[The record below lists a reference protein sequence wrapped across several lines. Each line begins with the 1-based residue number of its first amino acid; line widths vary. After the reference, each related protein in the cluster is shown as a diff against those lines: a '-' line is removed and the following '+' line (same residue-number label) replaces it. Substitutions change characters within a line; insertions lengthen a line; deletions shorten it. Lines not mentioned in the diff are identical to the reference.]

1 MKQLTCEMCGSN
13 DLLKQDGV
21 FVCQTC
27 GTKYS
32 VEEAKKM
39 MVEGTVEVKGTVKI
53 DTSNSLTN
61 YLEMAESAYN
71 SKNKVEAE
79 MYANKV
85 IEIDPVNYK
94 AWLIKG
100 QAAGWQST
108 LANLRFGEC
117 ITAFANALNN
127 APEDEKNN
135 VQNIIGEEINSLSRS
150 LISLRADRFVK
161 WPDEE
166 ETAGFQ
172 ADLTVIIQTLISLR
186 SKNVFVPIS
195 DTLTSLAKIINDSVI
210 KAYSKKVYPDYTS
223 QEYPYPNDNDFT
235 QYINRIDNCIAVLSK
250 AIALYSESHEATIQ
264 IYQNMIELQNKAI
277 EACSYDWEYGRNLS
291 DPAYAKIYRDKGFI
305 VDVGKGRV
313 YCVSKRLSDSAK
325 SYRRKCIAEYQASMS
340 KINSD
345 IEKREKAKNKELR
358 DAFWKNNEAEHKIL
372 TDERTK
378 AKRKLTSLKKDDKGH
393 VQIQL
398 LEKHIRDIEEILDSD
413 RKPKS
418 RLSKKEKDFINQCD
432 SFWTTLSSQS
442 EYDSYLDQ
450 HPILKKAN
458 EYTNK
463 RFDLI
468 AQKEEI
474 DKRQA
479 GYKKGMLFKTLCILS
494 IVFAV
499 VGVVIPAVVDEDLLF
514 LGVAMGVIGV
524 LAALATGC
532 SVDSEFTSAQGV
544 EKTKAM
550 ERKYQSELSSYNK
563 TIDEMNTVPKFT
575 GTVDSHRIVRI
586 PPKLSTDPT
595 ATNTN
600 DEIRELV
607 ITGKREIQEFA
618 FKNSKSLET
627 VIIEDDVAIIKRGA
641 FLGCES
647 LKTVIMSKN
656 VQIIEAEAFKGCKSL
671 ISIEVPDGVK
681 SIETSVFEGCSSL
694 RKVAIGK
701 DVTIIKKNAF
711 KNCRSLVN
719 ITIPRLVSEIE
730 DDAFDECNALV
741 EVYNKSNLKIKT
753 YHDDPDSKERYGDL
767 YWSAKQILK
776 DETGSRLRYE
786 GDFVFYEDD
795 EIVESDIEDDDE
807 LDEDDDIVESD
818 VEDDDVD
825 DEIEKNI
832 HLINYWG
839 ENADVVLPETFQ
851 GKAYDIDDGAF
862 RGNGRITSV
871 ILPDHIT
878 KLPYHAFDG
887 CSSLQKI
894 NLTSVKSISPMGFEK
909 CKALKQIVIPKTL
922 HTIDYFTFR
931 GCSSL
936 TIYCEADFK
945 PDGWHNDWNPDNR
958 PVVWGYQ
965 SKEQ

>member
-32 VEEAKKM
+32 VEEARKM

-53 DTSNSLTN
+53 DTSTSLTN
-61 YLEMAESAYN
+61 YLEMAASAYD

-85 IEIDPVNYK
+85 IEIDPVNFK

-108 LANLRFGEC
+108 LANIRFAEC
-117 ITAFANALNN
+117 ITAFTNALNN
-127 APEDEKNN
+127 APEEEKSR
-135 VQNIIGEEINSLSRS
+135 VQNIISEEVDNLSCS
-150 LISLRADRFVK
+150 LITLRAERFVK

-172 ADLTVIIQTLISLR
+172 ADLTVIIQTLLSLR
-186 SKNVFVPIS
+186 SNNVFVPIS
-195 DTLTSLAKIINDSVI
+195 ETLASLAKIINDSVI
-210 KAYSKKVYPDYTS
+210 QAYKTKIYPDYTN
-223 QEYPYPNDNDFT
+223 QEYPYPNDNDFSK
-235 QYINRIDNCIAVLSK
+235 YVNRIDNCIAVLSK
-250 AIALYSESHEATIQ
+250 AVALYSESREATIQ

-277 EACSYDWEYGRNLS
+277 DSCSYDWEYGRNLS
-291 DPAYAKIYRDKGFI
+291 DPTYAKMYRDKGFI
-305 VDVGKGRV
+305 VDVSKGRV
-313 YCVSKRLSDSAK
+313 YCVSKRLTDQAK
-325 SYRRKCIAEYQASMS
+325 SIRRKYISEYQAAMS

-345 IEKREKAKNKELR
+345 IEKREKAKKKELQEQ
-358 DAFWKNNEAEHKIL
+358 FWQNNESEHKIL
-372 TDERTK
+372 TDERVK
-378 AKRKLTSLKKDDKGH
+378 AKRKITSLKKEDKGH

-398 LEKHIRDIEEILDSD
+398 LEKYIRDIDEILEAE

-418 RLSKKEKDFINQCD
+418 KLTKKEKDFINQCD

-474 DKRQA
+474 DKRKN

-514 LGVAMGVIGV
+514 LGVVMGVIGV
-524 LAALATGC
+524 LAALGTGC

-544 EKTKAM
+544 EKTKKM
-550 ERKYQSELSSYNK
+550 EQKYQSELSSYNK
-563 TIDEMNTVPKFT
+563 MIDEMNAVPKFT
-575 GTVDSHRIVRI
+575 GKVDSHRIVRI
-586 PPKLSTDPT
+586 PPKLSADPN
-595 ATNTN
+595 ATNTS

-607 ITGKREIQEFA
+607 ITGKREIQEYA
-618 FKNSKSLET
+618 YKNSKSLEM
-627 VIIEDDVAIIKRGA
+627 VIIEDDVTVIKRGA

-656 VQIIEAEAFKGCKSL
+656 VQSIEAEAFKGCKSL

-681 SIETSVFEGCSSL
+681 SIESSTFDGCISL
-694 RKVAIGK
+694 KKVVLGK
-701 DVTIIKKNAF
+701 DITIIKKYGF
-711 KNCRSLVN
+711 RNCRSLVN

-753 YHDDPDSKERYGDL
+753 YHDDPDSNERYGDL

-776 DETGSRLRYE
+776 NESGSRIRYE

-795 EIVESDIEDDDE
+795 EVVESNVEDDDE
-807 LDEDDDIVESD
+807 YDEDDNIVESD
-818 VEDDDVD
+818 VEDDDAD
-825 DEIEKNI
+825 DETEKNI

-851 GKAYDIDDGAF
+851 GKAYDIDDSAF
-862 RGNGRITSV
+862 RGNSKIQKV
-871 ILPDHIT
+871 VLPTHIT
-878 KLPYHAFDG
+878 KIPFHAFDG
-887 CSSLQKI
+887 CTSLKEI
-894 NLTSVKSISPMGFEK
+894 SLVDIKSIGWEGFRN
-909 CKALKQIVIPKTL
+909 CKMLKRIVIPKTVQK
-922 HTIDYFTFR
+922 IDYYTFQ
-931 GCSSL
+931 GCSAL

-945 PDGWHNDWNPDNR
+945 PDGWSDTWNPDNR

-965 SKEQ
+965 SKD

>member
-53 DTSNSLTN
+53 DTSNSLAN

-85 IEIDPVNYK
+85 IEIDPINYK

-117 ITAFANALNN
+117 ITAFTNALNN
-127 APEDEKNN
+127 APEDEKSN

-172 ADLTVIIQTLISLR
+172 ADLSVIIQTLISLR
-186 SKNVFVPIS
+186 SNNVFVPII

-210 KAYSKKVYPDYTS
+210 KAYSKKVYPDYTN

-235 QYINRIDNCIAVLSK
+235 QYINRIDNCIAVLST
-250 AIALYSESHEATIQ
+250 AIALYSESNEATIQ

-277 EACSYDWEYGRNLS
+277 EACSYDWEYGRNLN

-305 VDVGKGRV
+305 VDVSKGRV
-313 YCVSKRLSDSAK
+313 YYVSKRLSDSAK
-325 SYRRKCIAEYQASMS
+325 SYRRKCIAEYQESMS

-345 IEKREKAKNKELR
+345 IEKKEKAKKKELQEQ
-358 DAFWKNNEAEHKIL
+358 FWQNNESEHKTL

-378 AKRKLTSLKKDDKGH
+378 AKRKITSLKEEDKGH

-398 LEKHIRDIEEILDSD
+398 LEKYIRDIDEILEAE

-418 RLSKKEKDFINQCD
+418 KLTKKEKDFINQCD

-474 DKRQA
+474 DKRKN
-479 GYKKGMLFKTLCILS
+479 GYRKGMLFKTLCILS

-514 LGVAMGVIGV
+514 LGVVMGVIGV
-524 LAALATGC
+524 IAALVTGC

-544 EKTKAM
+544 EKTKKM
-550 ERKYQSELSSYNK
+550 EQKYQSELSSYNK
-563 TIDEMNTVPKFT
+563 MIDEMNAVPKFT
-575 GTVDSHRIVRI
+575 GKVDSHRIVRI
-586 PPKLSTDPT
+586 PPKLSTDPN
-595 ATNTN
+595 ATNTSN
-600 DEIRELV
+600 EIRELV
-607 ITGKREIQEFA
+607 ITGKREIQEYA
-618 FKNSKSLET
+618 YKNSKSLEM
-627 VIIEDDVAIIKRGA
+627 VIIEDDVTVIKRGA
-641 FLGCES
+641 FSGCES

-656 VQIIEAEAFKGCKSL
+656 VQLIEAEAFKGCKSL

-681 SIETSVFEGCSSL
+681 SIETSVFENCSSL

-701 DVTIIKKNAF
+701 DVTIIKENAF

-767 YWSAKQILK
+767 YWKAKQILK
-776 DETGSRLRYE
+776 DETASRLRYE
-786 GDFVFYEDD
+786 GDFVFYED
-795 EIVESDIEDDDE
+795 EETADDE
-807 LDEDDDIVESD
+807 S
-818 VEDDDVD
+818 
-825 DEIEKNI
+825 KKTI

-851 GKAYDIDDGAF
+851 GKEYDIDNSAF
-862 RGNGRITSV
+862 RGNRKIKSV
-871 ILPDHIT
+871 VLPNHIT
-878 KLPYHAFDG
+878 KLPYRAFDG

-894 NLTSVKSISPMGFEK
+894 NLTSVKSISPMGFEN

-922 HTIDYFTFR
+922 HTIGGFTFR